1 LAVLLVL
8 DIGSSSVRSSLW
20 DERAEPVDEAA
31 KLPYQRRTAP
41 DGTAQVDAD
50 ALLDLTAQAIDAALE
65 GGHEVSAVAMSTM
78 WHCLLGLD
86 TEGRPATPVYTWA
99 DRRAAHAAARLRE
112 RLDERAVHARTGCP
126 LHSSYWPAK
135 LAWLHGASPEATRR
149 VRTWV
154 SPGEY
159 VHRRLFGD
167 APVSTS
173 MASATGLLDQHQCR
187 WDPEL
192 ASAVGAAGA
201 LPEIDD
207 APLRGLREEWAR
219 RWPSLRDV
227 PWFPPVG
234 DGACSN
240 VGTGCVTHDRAAL
253 MVGTSGALRVMW
265 AVDDVRIPPGLW
277 CYRADARRV
286 VMGGALSD
294 GGSVVAWLR
303 RLTRLPPEE
312 ETERE
317 IAAMEPDAHG
327 LTVLPLLSGERGP
340 GWADEASATIA
351 GLSLATDPLQLL
363 RASLEAVALRFA
375 LIDELLKEALPEERH
390 VIATGGGL
398 VASPAWT
405 QIMAD
410 ALGRPV
416 TASAVEE
423 GSSRGAALL
432 ALEAL
437 GTIDSLEAVEVPL
450 GETFEPDPRHTAA
463 YKRALARQRELYEA
477 TIEIMR

>member
-1 LAVLLVL
+1 VALLVL

-20 DERAEPVDEAA
+20 DERAEPVGETVM
-31 KLPYQRRTAP
+31 LPYHRRTAP

-50 ALLDLTAQAIDAALE
+50 ALLELTAEAIDTALR
-65 GGHEVSAVAMSTM
+65 GGPQVDAVAMSTM

-86 TEGRPATPVYTWA
+86 REGRPATPVYTWA
-99 DRRAAHAAARLRE
+99 DRRAATAAARLRE

-135 LAWLHGASPEATRR
+135 LAWLHESSPDAAAR
-149 VRTWV
+149 VHTWV

-159 VHRRLFGD
+159 VYRRLFGD
-167 APVSTS
+167 APVSIS

-187 WDPEL
+187 WDSEL
-192 ASAVGAAGA
+192 ASAVGAAGS

-207 APLRGLREEWAR
+207 APLQGLTGDWAQ
-219 RWPSLRDV
+219 RWPALRDV
-227 PWFPPVG
+227 PWFQAAG

-265 AVDDVRIPPGLW
+265 AADDVAIPPGLW

-286 VMGGALSD
+286 LMGGALSD

-303 RLTRLPPEE
+303 RLTRLPSEE

-317 IAAMEPDAHG
+317 IAAMEPDSHG

-375 LIDELLKEALPEERH
+375 LIDELLMEALPEERH

-410 ALGRPV
+410 ALGHPV

-437 GTIDSLEAVEVPL
+437 GTIESLESAEVPL
-450 GETFEPDPRHTAA
+450 GDTFEPDGQHTAT
-463 YKRALARQRELYEA
+463 YKRALARQRELYDA
-477 TIEIMR
+477 TIEIAR

>member
-1 LAVLLVL
+1 M
-8 DIGSSSVRSSLW
+8 G
-20 DERAEPVDEAA
+20 EAA
-31 KLPYQRRTAP
+31 KLAYQRRTAP

-50 ALLDLTAQAIDAALE
+50 ALLDLTAQAIDAALAM
-65 GGHEVSAVAMSTM
+65 GHDVSAVAMSTM
-78 WHCLLGLD
+78 WHCLLGLAAD
-86 TEGRPATPVYTWA
+86 GTPATPVYTWA
-99 DRRAAHAAARLRE
+99 DRRAADAATELRE

-135 LAWLHGASPEATRR
+135 LAWLHASAPSAVAR
-149 VRTWV
+149 VRAWV

-159 VHRRLFGD
+159 IQRRLFGD
-167 APVSTS
+167 APVGTS
-173 MASATGLLDQHQCR
+173 MASATGLLDQHR
-187 WDPEL
+187 RHWDREV
-192 ASAVGAAGA
+192 AEAVGAADA
-201 LPEIDD
+201 LPAIDD
-207 APLRGLREEWAR
+207 TPLRGLRDEWAR

-227 PWFPPVG
+227 PWFPAVG

-253 MVGTSGALRVMW
+253 MVGTSGAMRVMW
-265 AVDDVRIPPGLW
+265 AADDVPIPPGLW
-277 CYRADARRV
+277 CYRADARHV
-286 VMGGALSD
+286 LMGGSLSD

-303 RLTRLPPEE
+303 RLTRLPSPAEA
-312 ETERE
+312 ERE
-317 IAAMEPDAHG
+317 IAAMAPDAHG

-340 GWADEASATIA
+340 GWADEASAAVA
-351 GLSLATDPLQLL
+351 GLSLATEPIHLL

-375 LIDELLKEALPEERH
+375 LIDELLMDALPEERH

-416 TASAVEE
+416 TASAVRE

-437 GTIDSLEAVEVPL
+437 GEIDSLEAADVPL
-450 GETFEPDPRHTAA
+450 GETFEPDARHTAV
-463 YKRALARQRELYEA
+463 YRRALARQRDLYDA
-477 TIEIMR
+477 TVERDR